1 MSGYYIDSNFFDFL
15 MILIVGLAAATAVL
29 AYVVLRR
36 RSVATWQSPG
46 QQDSCCIDVPHSAE
60 CASRMSA
67 IHQVR
72 YENGLR
78 DALAYPNQVQ
88 ELIRRGRALD
98 PGGRDLDVRYGLEL
112 DGGYGREPGSGYHPE
127 LDGLGGPVPGA
138 RRPA

>member
-1 MSGYYIDSNFFDFL
+1 MSGYFINSNFFDFL
-15 MILIVGLAAATAVL
+15 MILIVGLAASTAVL

-36 RSVATWQSPG
+36 RSVVTWQS
-46 QQDSCCIDVPHSAE
+46 DTCCIDVPHSAE
-60 CASRMSA
+60 CASRMQA

-78 DALAYPNQVQ
+78 DALAYPNRVQ

-98 PGGRDLDVRYGLEL
+98 PRGQDLDGRYGLAL
-112 DGGYGREPGSGYHPE
+112 DGGYGREPGGYHPE